1 MNPGLEFA
9 QKLSLAY
16 ESQCKQLCR
25 QWKLTQTA
33 LDVLLFLAN
42 NPEYDTARDIVEIRK
57 IKANLVSVNVNRLV
71 EQGYLERQTVAG
83 DRRKIRL
90 VLTAAAQPIIRAGQE
105 NQAAFGAVLFRNVSA
120 ADQAAFDR
128 TVAEMGKNLDVLL
141 EVRR

>member
-1 MNPGLEFA
+1 MNTGLEFA

-16 ESQCKQLCR
+16 ERRCKPLCR

-33 LDVLLFLAN
+33 LDILLFLAN

-71 EQGYLERQTVAG
+71 ERGYLDRQAVAG

-90 VLTAAAQPIIRAGQE
+90 VLTAAAQPIVEAGRTMQTK
-105 NQAAFGAVLFRNVSA
+105 FGTLLFRNVSA
-120 ADQAAFDR
+120 ADQAAFSR
-128 TVAEMGKNLDVLL
+128 AMAEMSKNMDAML
-141 EVRR
+141 EDRV